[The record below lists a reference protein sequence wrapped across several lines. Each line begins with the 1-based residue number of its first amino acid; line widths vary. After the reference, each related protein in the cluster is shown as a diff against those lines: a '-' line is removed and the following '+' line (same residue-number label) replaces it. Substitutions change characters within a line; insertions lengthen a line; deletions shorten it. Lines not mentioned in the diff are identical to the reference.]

1 MSKKAMFGD
10 LPVSE
15 SAKEK
20 RGGVKFFNSA
30 TFEWNKEDPPQN
42 EKKPS
47 YHDIDSLTP
56 QEPSDSPLFGANCG
70 DGEKEPPNSPLSQ

>member
-1 MSKKAMFGD
+1 MTTKTTKFGN

-30 TFEWNKEDPPQN
+30 TFEFNQANGEGNQQ
-42 EKKPS
+42 KKAPS
-47 YHDIDSLTP
+47 YMDIDSLTP
-56 QEPSDSPLFGANCG
+56 GEPSESPLGAPC
-70 DGEKEPPNSPLSQ
+70 DDQK